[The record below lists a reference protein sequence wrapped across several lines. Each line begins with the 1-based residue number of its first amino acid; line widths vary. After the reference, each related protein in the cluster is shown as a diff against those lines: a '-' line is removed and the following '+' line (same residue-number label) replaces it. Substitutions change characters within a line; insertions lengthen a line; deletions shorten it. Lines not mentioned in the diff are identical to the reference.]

1 MFKLKKL
8 NVIKI
13 VDSEYKKNRL
23 IAEGYKLVEE
33 KKKSNKEVKD
43 DNGGAEK

>member
-13 VDSEYKKNRL
+13 VDSEYKKNKL
-23 IAEGYKLVEE
+23 ITEGYKLVEE
-33 KKKSNKEVKD
+33 KPGNENK
-43 DNGGAEK
+43 GAEK